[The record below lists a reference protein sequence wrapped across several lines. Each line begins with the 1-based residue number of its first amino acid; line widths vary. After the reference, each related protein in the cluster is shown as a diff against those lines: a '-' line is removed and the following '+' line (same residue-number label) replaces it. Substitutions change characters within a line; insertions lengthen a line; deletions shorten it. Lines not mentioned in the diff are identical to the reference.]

1 MTDDFDIIALN
12 GITGECLTT
21 ADDSTQRLKE
31 NPPDPLDEVRQEH
44 EAFLTDLEAA
54 AVKALVTGNWDDV
67 ESCIYFYNAQR
78 KSYDV

>member
-1 MTDDFDIIALN
+1 MIDDFDIIALN

-54 AVKALVTGNWDDV
+54 AVKGLVDGNWDEV
-67 ESCIYFYNAQR
+67 ESCLFFYNPET
-78 KSYDV
+78 KGYNT